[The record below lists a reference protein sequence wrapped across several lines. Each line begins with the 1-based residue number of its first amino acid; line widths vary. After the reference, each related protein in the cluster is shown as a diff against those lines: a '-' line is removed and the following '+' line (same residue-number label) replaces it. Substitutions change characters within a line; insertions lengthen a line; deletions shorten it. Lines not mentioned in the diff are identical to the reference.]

1 MMLTLVRPETL
12 MKLST
17 VELASIVGFV
27 AFPAATMFAVRYDRL
42 VVQRCQIASE
52 ATLEATSVQAEIN
65 PDETA
70 EAQEAERRTHLAH
83 ERGGRVVLHQRSAEI
98 TAIERPAA

>member
-27 AFPAATMFAVRYDRL
+27 VFPAATMFAVRYDRL
-42 VVQRCQIASE
+42 VVQRCQIA
-52 ATLEATSVQAEIN
+52 LEATSVQAEIN

-98 TAIERPAA
+98 TAIETPAA